1 MCLGWGPVSWPSG
14 GRHTHPG
21 LLALVACLRPGA
33 DFKQGLWCIQPP
45 CAHANACEPHPGS
58 QYPCVLL
65 EGTRSADPGT
75 QSRGDARRAASAASS
90 PVHRALTPFLRL
102 L

>member
-1 MCLGWGPVSWPSG
+1 MLGLGAGQLAQW
-14 GRHTHPG
+14 RETHPPRGCWRWWHACG
-21 LLALVACLRPGA
+21 LVLTLSRACGVSSLPV
-33 DFKQGLWCIQPP
+33 P
-45 CAHANACEPHPGS
+45 HANACEPHPGS
-58 QYPCVLL
+58 QYPRVLL
-65 EGTRSADPGT
+65 EGTRSADAGT